1 MTLLGLNRPISRGM
15 KITILV
21 AIALVFLL
29 YSAGMDGTEGLLRM
43 GLVLLLVL
51 AGVLILYIFFP
62 KTIAGIRKLMGQA
75 EEASNVSEM
84 EGGEVPKADPDHISD
99 DPLDE

>member
-21 AIALVFLL
+21 AMALVFLL

-43 GLVLLLVL
+43 GLVLLFVL
-51 AGVLILYIFFP
+51 AVVLILYIFFP
-62 KTIAGIRKLMGQA
+62 KTIASIRKLMGNA
-75 EEASNVSEM
+75 EEASNVSET
-84 EGGEVPKADPDHISD
+84 EGGEVPKADPDHTSD

>member
-1 MTLLGLNRPISRGM
+1 MKLLDLNRPISRGM

-21 AIALVFLL
+21 AMALVSLL
-29 YSAGMDGTEGLLRM
+29 YSVGKDGTEGLFRM

-51 AGVLILYIFFP
+51 AGVFIVYIFFP
-62 KTIAGIRKLMGQA
+62 KTIASIRKLMGNA
-75 EEASNVSEM
+75 EEASNVSET
-84 EGGEVPKADPDHISD
+84 EGGEVPKADPDHTSD